1 MTKAAATPAST
12 RPVPRGRTAPDAK
25 ARPEHSAPVNP
36 VWELMAWRAQTKL
49 ALSRP
54 DDPAEREADR
64 IAERIT
70 RVTQPQVQRQCT
82 ACAADGAPCPACEQQ
97 AVARRAADGAAPP
110 ARAPDGLA
118 QALGAGRTL
127 EPAVRTFFEPRLGQ
141 DLRDVSVHT
150 GSAADAAARALK
162 ADAFTVGSHI
172 AFRDMR
178 FSPGSSPGRR
188 LLAHELAHVIQQ
200 RGGSAEPAAMIQRS
214 AASDLIDSHTSWG
227 NLDEEALGAELLR
240 RITSGALRIVEE
252 VLDAL
257 GWTDRDDVAYE
268 LTRRAGDTE
277 LDRMAASADG
287 RRVLDRLYDEMTGG
301 SVSEEETVQ
310 ANRILAAKT
319 RRITPEE
326 FAAGMA
332 GAKIFPYRLPGL
344 TVFNDAPIIAERRS
358 GGRVWVRQP
367 VRVLGTDEFRA
378 DTRTLPSRAFT
389 SGIELPENEV
399 VGVHMYDL
407 GGVVHY
413 RPALYLVQLAN
424 ETTTTVYQKIGEA
437 AALGLTLG
445 SGAVV
450 GGGAELGLG
459 ARALLWA
466 DRAAFALGTLTSVIG
481 EHRGW
486 ILERF
491 GASGAAFLR
500 YVDMVNSAVVLYG
513 GVRAVVGVAQ
523 LVNGLRRSYTTW
535 RAAADSVESELSAS
549 QRTAVREIGSQ
560 TDEFLRNADEAAA
573 HPTATPSAAPS
584 AVAGAAPE
592 PAPAP
597 ARTPRVASGTPEP
610 PEPLLPGGTLAPRQA
625 DLLTRLGAADELGA
639 GLLEVGRREVT
650 ATDLAALTRH
660 THREFALV
668 ILRDNR
674 RVLVDMGSYRGG
686 ALPPNTRTLLM
697 HSHPTDWGSGMS
709 RFVSQEDVE
718 ALLMLNQRYSYMVTV
733 DGTVYRFTFETVPM
747 TVGEIV
753 RRFHPILG
761 WVRP

>member
-1 MTKAAATPAST
+1 MSKAAAATPA
-12 RPVPRGRTAPDAK
+12 PARTAPRAQ
-25 ARPEHSAPVNP
+25 APAEAQAQAEQTASLNP
-36 VWELMAWRAQTKL
+36 VWQLIAWRAQTKL
-49 ALSRP
+49 AVSTP

-64 IAERIT
+64 IAER
-70 RVTQPQVQRQCT
+70 VTQAAPVHLQRECA
-82 ACAADGAPCPACEQQ
+82 ACAAGGAPCPTCEEKTQ
-97 AVARRAADGAAPP
+97 VLRATEGAAGP
-110 ARAPDGLA
+110 ARVPDGFA
-118 QALGAGRTL
+118 QALGPGRPL
-127 EPAVRTFFEPRLGQ
+127 EPEVRAFFEPRLGQ
-141 DLRDVSVHT
+141 DLSQVSVHT
-150 GSAADAAARALK
+150 GPAADALARSVK
-162 ADAFTVGSHI
+162 ANAFTVGPHI
-172 AFRDMR
+172 AFRDTH
-178 FSPGSSPGRR
+178 FAPGSSAGRR
-188 LLAHELAHVIQQ
+188 LLAHELAHVVQQ
-200 RGGSAEPAAMIQRS
+200 RDPSARPAAMIQRS
-214 AASDLIDSHTSWG
+214 AATDLIDSHTSWG
-227 NLDEEALGAELLR
+227 NLDEEALGAALLR
-240 RITSGALRIVEE
+240 RAASGTFGIVEE

-257 GWTDRDDVAYE
+257 GSTDRDDVAYE
-268 LTRRAGDTE
+268 LTRRAADAELDGIAATAGGRRL
-277 LDRMAASADG
+277 LDRM
-287 RRVLDRLYDEMTGG
+287 YDELTGG
-301 SVSEEETVQ
+301 SVSEDETVQ

-344 TVFNDAPIIAERRS
+344 TVFNDAPIMAERR
-358 GGRVWVRQP
+358 GEGRVWVRQP
-367 VRVLGTDEFRA
+367 VRVLGTDEFRQ
-378 DTRTLPSRAFT
+378 DTRTLPSQAFT

-424 ETTTTVYQKIGEA
+424 ETTTTVYQKMGEA
-437 AALGLTLG
+437 GALGLTLG
-445 SGAVV
+445 SGALVS
-450 GGGAELGLG
+450 GGAELGLG

-523 LVNGLRRSYTTW
+523 LVNGLRRSYAAW
-535 RAAADSVESELSAS
+535 RAAADGVESELNAS
-549 QRTAVREIGSQ
+549 QRTAVREIGSE
-560 TDEFLRNADEAAA
+560 TDAFLREADEAAA
-573 HPTATPSAAPS
+573 RATPAAPTAA
-584 AVAGAAPE
+584 AGAAPE
-592 PAPAP
+592 PAPA
-597 ARTPRVASGTPEP
+597 AGRTPRVASGTPEP
-610 PEPLLPGGTLAPRQA
+610 PDPLLPGGTLSPRQA
-625 DLLTRLGAADELGA
+625 DLLTRLAAADELGP
-639 GLLEVGRREVT
+639 GLLQVGRREVT

-686 ALPPNTRTLLM
+686 ALPANTRTLLM

-709 RFVSQEDVE
+709 RFISPEDVE

-747 TVGEIV
+747 NVGEIV

-761 WVRP
+761 WVQP